1 MADAT
6 NDLIER
12 SRALHVR
19 ARAFVTAF
27 EAGAPVPE
35 SFDALACDLARHQHD
50 ANPGYARLCA
60 RRGIDPTKLA
70 RAIDAPAVPTDAFKL
85 TRVFAFAERDAL
97 TVFRTSGTTIGQRG
111 RHFFR
116 DATTYDAAAVAFG
129 RHALLPDGTP
139 RDAGTRVPILV
150 LGPPPA
156 EMPDSSL
163 VHMIETFRASFG
175 TEATDEQTYFV
186 RDGTIELAAFDERVA
201 KLIVEDTSAL
211 LLGTSFAF
219 VHFVDALGEDTFRL
233 PAKSRVMQTGGFKGK
248 SREVDAATLKKDIA
262 RVFCIDPH
270 DVVSEYGM
278 TELSSQFYT
287 RVDRARSLAEPPVYE
302 EPPWARVTPVDPES
316 LEPVQDGEIGIA
328 RITDLMNVD
337 SAVSVLAQDR
347 VRRVDGGFELLGRLP
362 GAAPRGCSIATDEML
377 GGN

>member
-1 MADAT
+1 MADPT

-12 SRALHVR
+12 SRALHAR
-19 ARAFVTAF
+19 ARSFVTAF
-27 EAGAPVPE
+27 ETGASMPE
-35 SFDALACDLARHQHD
+35 PFDSLACDLARHQHD

-60 RRGIDPTKLA
+60 RRGVDPTKLS

-85 TRVFAFAERDAL
+85 TRVFAFPEEDA
-97 TVFRTSGTTIGQRG
+97 TTTFQTSGTTIGRRG

-116 DATTYDAAAVAFG
+116 DTSTYDAAAVAFG
-129 RHALLPDGTP
+129 RRALWPSGKAHEEGARIPLM
-139 RDAGTRVPILV
+139 V

-163 VHMIETFRASFG
+163 VHMIEAFRASFG
-175 TEATDEQTYFV
+175 TKVGDEETYFV

-201 KLIVEDTSAL
+201 KLVFTDEPAL

-219 VHFVDALGEDTFRL
+219 VHFIDALGEDTFRL
-233 PAKSRVMQTGGFKGK
+233 PNGSRVMQTGGFKGK
-248 SREVDAATLKKDIA
+248 SREVDAQALKQDIA
-262 RVFCIDPH
+262 RVFCIDPA
-270 DVVSEYGM
+270 DVISEYGM

-287 RVDRARSLAEPPVYE
+287 RIGGIYE

-316 LEPVQDGEIGIA
+316 LEPVKDGEIGIA

-337 SAVSVLAQDR
+337 SAVAVLAQDR
-347 VRRVDGGFELLGRLP
+347 VRRVGGGFELYGRLP
-362 GAAPRGCSIATDEML
+362 GAPPRGCSIAADEML

>member
-6 NDLIER
+6 FDRIER
-12 SRALHVR
+12 SRALHAR
-19 ARAFVTAF
+19 ARAFVLAF
-27 EAGAPVPE
+27 EAGAPMPE

-60 RRGIDPTKLA
+60 RRGVDVAMLS
-70 RAIDAPAVPTDAFKL
+70 RATLAPAVPTDAFKL
-85 TRVFAFAERDAL
+85 TRVFAFAEADATAL
-97 TVFRTSGTTIGQRG
+97 FRTSGTTIGQRG

-116 DATTYDAAAVAFG
+116 DASTYDAAAVAFG
-129 RHALLPDGTP
+129 RRSLWP
-139 RDAGTRVPILV
+139 RGAAHDASARLPILV

-163 VHMIETFRASFG
+163 VHMMEAFRATFG
-175 TEATDEQTYFV
+175 EAATDEQTYFV

-201 KLIVEDTSAL
+201 KLVVEDTPAL

-219 VHFVDALGEDTFRL
+219 VHFIDALGEDTFRL
-233 PAKSRVMQTGGFKGK
+233 PQGTRVMQTGGFKGK
-248 SREVDAATLKKDIA
+248 SREVDAPTLKKEIA
-262 RVFCIDPH
+262 RVFCIDPQ

-287 RVDRARSLAEPPVYE
+287 RGAALYV

-316 LEPVQDGEIGIA
+316 LEPVKDGEIGIA

-347 VRRVDGGFELLGRLP
+347 VRRVEGGFELLGRLP
-362 GAAPRGCSIATDEML
+362 GAPPRGCSIAADEML